1 MVTKLLLVRHGETI
15 WNQEQRYQGFMDIPL
30 SEKGRA
36 QAQKLSKRLACEKI
50 DAFYAS
56 DLSRAFETAEIIAA
70 PHQKEVTPIPGLRE
84 TNFGIWEGLKFK
96 DIREQ
101 YGEIMTK
108 WLEDPLGIRLPNGE
122 SLGDVR
128 DRSQKALQEIV
139 ERHPDQ
145 TVLVA
150 AHGGTIKVT
159 LAEVIGF
166 DIKGYWRIKQ
176 DNLALNI
183 IEYYGDKAIVC
194 LVNDI
199 YHLNELC
206 QDA

>member
-15 WNQEQRYQGFMDIPL
+15 WNHEQRYQGHMDIPL
-30 SEKGRA
+30 SAKGRE
-36 QAQKLSKRLACEKI
+36 QAQKLGKRLSREKI

-70 PHQKEVTPIPGLRE
+70 PHQKEVAQSPGLRE
-84 TNFGIWEGLKFK
+84 TNFGSWEGLKFK
-96 DIREQ
+96 EIREQ
-101 YGEIMTK
+101 YGEVMTQ
-108 WLEDPLGIRLPNGE
+108 WLENPLGIRLPNGE

-128 DRSQKALQEIV
+128 ERSQKALQEIIDC
-139 ERHPDQ
+139 HPDQ
-145 TVLVA
+145 TVLVV

-199 YHLNELC
+199 YHLQEQC
-206 QDA
+206 